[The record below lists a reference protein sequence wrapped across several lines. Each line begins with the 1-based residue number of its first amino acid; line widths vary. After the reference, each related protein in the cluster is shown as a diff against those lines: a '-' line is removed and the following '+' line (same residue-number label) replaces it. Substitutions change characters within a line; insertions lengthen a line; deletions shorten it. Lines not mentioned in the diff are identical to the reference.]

1 MYGSSSTLWVACGAA
16 ESAVAG
22 ESVTGMKDVN
32 AAPCDVLAHVA
43 NRIII
48 SVRAKNTLA
57 HPCGGVGGAAPG
69 GGARARRPG
78 GAHGHGHASNL
89 TPIGTPRARDVE
101 RRRAPVT
108 PIPLTGCNCTRGVP
122 SHGNY
127 TGHRPTPRAVTNLR
141 SNRYSELSDA
151 TEDQWKS
158 TSVVTPHA
166 CGVGS

>member
-1 MYGSSSTLWVACGAA
+1 M
-16 ESAVAG
+16 
-22 ESVTGMKDVN
+22 N

-48 SVRAKNTLA
+48 SVRAKHTLA
-57 HPCGGVGGAAPG
+57 HPSPVEWVGPRRVVRGAGG
-69 GGARARRPG
+69 RA
-78 GAHGHGHASNL
+78 HASRPPGAKR
-89 TPIGTPRARDVE
+89 T
-101 RRRAPVT
+101 RAPVT
-108 PIPLTGCNCTRGVP
+108 PIPLTGCICTRGVP

-151 TEDQWKS
+151 TEDQLKS

-166 CGVGS
+166 VRCGELVHLQPSSSLKFNPWFLSPSAARASA